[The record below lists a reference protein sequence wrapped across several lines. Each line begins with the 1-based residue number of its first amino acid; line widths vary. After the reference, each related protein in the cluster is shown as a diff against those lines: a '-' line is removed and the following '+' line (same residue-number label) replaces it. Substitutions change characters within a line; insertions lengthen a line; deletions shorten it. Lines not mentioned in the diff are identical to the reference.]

1 MRNILVFSTIF
12 LMFSGFSDGETTV
25 AFAFGDGYRMSAPE
39 TVTNG
44 IPVNWFVCVTNTRA
58 TASRVDVAAEVAAIG
73 YDGSLITELF
83 RSATTNVL
91 KVGEFRRL
99 SFSLPSN
106 WVPTGAVDF
115 DLIEFSVGISLRDE
129 NRFSANWIRSEYVA
143 SSNRGEVVESDF

>member
-1 MRNILVFSTIF
+1 MKNILAFGVVFAI
-12 LMFSGFSDGETTV
+12 LMFSGFSRGETTV

-44 IPVNWFVCVTNTRA
+44 IPVNWFVCITNTRA

-73 YDGSLITELF
+73 YDGSLIAELF

-91 KVGEFRRL
+91 EVGEFRRL
-99 SFSLPSN
+99 SFALPSD
-106 WVPTGAVDF
+106 WVPTGAVGF

-129 NRFSANWIRSEYVA
+129 NRFSANWIRAEYV
-143 SSNRGEVVESDF
+143 GETNIVDGVE